1 VFPKYGHQDVFMGKN
16 AHRDV
21 FPLILNELER

>member
-1 VFPKYGHQDVFMGKN
+1 VLRDYGHLDVFMGKN

-21 FPLILNELER
+21 FPLILSELER